1 MALVLKSWEVDE
13 SPVDREGNFIKI
25 KGRHGGLISFF
36 LSLVGVDPTV
46 TIKINSQRLEFT
58 KASLAGGKTSFIPLA
73 SLTSTHTGFH
83 RPWQT
88 ALAIFIVSMFLGSFL
103 GPIFGRLVGGFAGF
117 LCSIGFI
124 LSGLVI
130 GVIYYI
136 LNREITLGFI
146 EGSGV
151 GYQIDFKRS
160 VIENIDVNEKR
171 ARQACDIVQDLI
183 QAVSQAKLQTVPSQP
198 GKASREPASRAVTV
212 ESSQQSDTISVSC
225 PGCGADYNISASNA
239 GRKFRCQKCRTIIG
253 G

>member
-88 ALAIFIVSMFLGSFL
+88 ALVIAVIGISLGAPIGRLAGGFVGFLITLGVFLG
-103 GPIFGRLVGGFAGF
+103 GV
-117 LCSIGFI
+117 I
-124 LSGLVI
+124 LA
-130 GVIYYI
+130 VIYYM

-183 QAVSQAKLQTVPSQP
+183 QAVSQAKLQTSPGQP
-198 GKASREPASRAVTV
+198 AKPLREPASKSVQV
-212 ESSQQSDTISVSC
+212 ESAQQGDSISVSC